1 MSDGTYFGDEEVSH
15 QEKTDRVGGVFHSV
29 ANKYDLMNDAMSLG
43 VHRIWK
49 CQTITKMRLRQ
60 GMSVL
65 DLAGGTGD
73 FSIKIAPKVGKTGR
87 VVLSDINE
95 SMLSVGKDR
104 VIDAG
109 LFDQIECVQANAE
122 CLPFADN
129 QFDRIIIAFGL
140 RNVSHQDVAL
150 REMLRVLKPGGMCTI
165 LEFSKVVVP
174 GLNRVYDLY
183 SEHCIPKMGKILT
196 GDEASYD
203 YLVKSIRRHPDQE
216 TLKQMMTDAGFY
228 QACYENF
235 SAGIVALHR
244 GYKI

>member
-1 MSDGTYFGDEEVSH
+1 MGNDTYFGNKEVSH
-15 QEKTDRVGGVFHSV
+15 QEKTELVGEVFHSV
-29 ANKYDLMNDAMSLG
+29 AKKYDVMNDAMSLG
-43 VHRIWK
+43 IHRLWK
-49 CQTITKMRLRQ
+49 RRAIAKMCLRP

-73 FSIKIAPKVGKTGR
+73 FSIQIAPKVGKSGR

-95 SMLSVGKDR
+95 SMLSVGQDR

-109 LFDQIECVQANAE
+109 LFEQIECVQANAE
-122 CLPFADN
+122 CLPFEDN

-140 RNVSHQDVAL
+140 RNVSQQDVAL
-150 REMLRVLKPGGMCTI
+150 REMLRVLKPGGMCAV

-174 GLNRVYDLY
+174 GLNRLYDVY
-183 SEHCIPKMGKILT
+183 SEYCIPKMGKVIT

-203 YLVKSIRRHPDQE
+203 YLVKSIQRHPDQD
-216 TLKQMMTDAGFY
+216 TLKQMMLDAGFY
-228 QACYENF
+228 QASYHNF
-235 SAGIVALHR
+235 SAGIVALHW